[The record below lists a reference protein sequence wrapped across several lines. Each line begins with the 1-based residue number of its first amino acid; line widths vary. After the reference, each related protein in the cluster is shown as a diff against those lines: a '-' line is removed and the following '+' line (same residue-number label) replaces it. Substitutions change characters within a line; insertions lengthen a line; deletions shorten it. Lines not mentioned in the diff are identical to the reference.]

1 MNWMTSFQP
10 PITKNPWTDQLRYI
24 PNTQAVEAEMLASI
38 GVESYAQLLTNIPEN
53 LQQEFDLPVGKSLS
67 EIEVSRLLQTLSEQ
81 NSPSTGQISFL
92 GGGSYDHFI
101 PSLIPALVMR
111 SEFYTAYTPY
121 QAEVSQGTLQAMYEY
136 QSMICEISGMDVAN
150 ASLYDGASAVA
161 EACLMAGNSTRNNL
175 ILISSGLYHNYR
187 QVVETYLQYSGL
199 TLEILSESDGRLALD
214 VIQKYDLDEVA
225 AVVVQSP
232 NRFGLIEDWAEVGEL
247 CRDKRAWFVAVGD
260 PLALGMFTTP
270 GECAADVYAGEGQVL
285 GNAQSFGGP
294 GLGLFATCQK
304 HVRKMPGRIVGAT
317 ADVDGNPGF
326 VLALQTREQHIRRER
341 ATSNICTNQGLMALS
356 AAIYLSL
363 IGKNGFS
370 KLANLCFQK
379 AHYCADQ
386 IAQITGFRLAH
397 DQGFF
402 KEFIVKCPQPATNI
416 ITNGQA
422 QGILV
427 GTTVNE
433 DSLLLRIAV
442 TEKRT
447 RQDIDRLVE
456 FLRTQTS

>member
-1 MNWMTSFQP
+1 M
-10 PITKNPWTDQLRYI
+10 
-24 PNTQAVEAEMLASI
+24 
-38 GVESYAQLLTNIPEN
+38 
-53 LQQEFDLPVGKSLS
+53 
-67 EIEVSRLLQTLSEQ
+67 
-81 NSPSTGQISFL
+81 
-92 GGGSYDHFI
+92 
-101 PSLIPALVMR
+101 
-111 SEFYTAYTPY
+111 
-121 QAEVSQGTLQAMYEY
+121 
-136 QSMICEISGMDVAN
+136 
-150 ASLYDGASAVA
+150 
-161 EACLMAGNSTRNNL
+161 
-175 ILISSGLYHNYR
+175 
-187 QVVETYLQYSGL
+187 
-199 TLEILSESDGRLALD
+199 
-214 VIQKYDLDEVA
+214 
-225 AVVVQSP
+225 QSP
-232 NRFGLIEDWAEVGEL
+232 NRFGLIEDWAAVGEL

-260 PLALGMFTTP
+260 PLALGLFTTP
-270 GECAADVYAGEGQVL
+270 GECTADVYAGEGQVL

-386 IAQITGFRLAH
+386 IAQITGFQLAH

-456 FLRTQTS
+456 LLRTQTS